1 MGLNYTLTI
10 ADAEHI
16 ADLHSRFQLT
26 VANLERAGIG
36 IPAVLE
42 AIFGDG
48 NGPHFAPIGSLRT
61 ELLKIIPAEEVRLH
75 LLLKQFK
82 RLEAIIAQLDQT
94 LAALPEQI
102 RAAILATKAPVP
114 RGK

>member
-1 MGLNYTLTI
+1 MGLNHTLTI

-26 VANLERAGIG
+26 LANLERAGIG

-42 AIFGDG
+42 SIFSEEGTVIR
-48 NGPHFAPIGSLRT
+48 PTGSLRT

-102 RAAILATKAPVP
+102 RAAILATKATVP